1 MADEAKPQEDARL
14 RIDKW
19 LWAARFFK
27 TRSLASEAVSGGRVH
42 VERERVKS
50 SRPVK
55 VGDRVMIS
63 RGSTMMEVVVEAIS
77 ERRGSAT
84 DAAKLYRETD
94 ESRER
99 REREAAQRHLARQ
112 LVAAPQRRPDK
123 KERRQLARIRRGG
136 DTPPE

>member
-1 MADEAKPQEDARL
+1 MAADTDDDARL

-27 TRSLASEAVSGGRVH
+27 TRSLASEAVAGGRVH
-42 VERERVKS
+42 VERERVKA

-55 VGDRVMIS
+55 VGDRVMVS
-63 RGSTMMEVVVEAIS
+63 RGSTLMEVVVQGIS

-84 DAAKLYRETD
+84 DAAKLYAETD

-99 REREAAQRHLARQ
+99 RERESEQRRLARQ
-112 LVAAPQRRPDK
+112 LVAAPERRPDK
-123 KERRQLARIRRGG
+123 KERRQLARIRRESL
-136 DTPPE
+136 D

>member
-1 MADEAKPQEDARL
+1 MTADTDPDARL

-27 TRSLASEAVSGGRVH
+27 TRSLASEAVAGGRVH
-42 VERERVKS
+42 VERERVKA
-50 SRPVK
+50 SRAIK
-55 VGDRVMIS
+55 VGDRVMVS
-63 RGSTMMEVVVEAIS
+63 RGSTIMEVVIKALS

-84 DAAKLYRETD
+84 QAAELYEETD

-99 REREAAQRHLARQ
+99 REREGEQRRLARQ
-112 LVAAPQRRPDK
+112 LVSAPERRPDK

-136 DTPPE
+136 DAPSD

>member
-1 MADEAKPQEDARL
+1 MTDADRL

-27 TRSLASEAVSGGRVH
+27 TRSLASEAVAGGRVH
-42 VERERVKS
+42 IDRERVKP

-55 VGDRVMIS
+55 VGDRVMVS
-63 RGSTMMEVVVEAIS
+63 RGSDLMEVTVLAIR
-77 ERRGSAT
+77 ERRGSAAE
-84 DAAKLYRETD
+84 AAHLFEETG

-99 REREAAQRHLARQ
+99 REREREQRRLARAM
-112 LVAAPQRRPDK
+112 VAAPPRRPDK

-136 DTPPE
+136 EPPAE

>member
-1 MADEAKPQEDARL
+1 MASNDDGDGRL

-27 TRSLASEAVSGGRVH
+27 TRSLATEAVAGGRVH
-42 VERERVKS
+42 VERERVKP

-55 VGDRVMIS
+55 AGDRVTVS
-63 RGSTMMEVVVEAIS
+63 RGSTLMEVKVLAIS
-77 ERRGSAT
+77 ERRGSAAQ
-84 DAAKLYRETD
+84 AATLYEETD

-99 REREAAQRHLARQ
+99 REREAEQRRLARQ
-112 LVAAPQRRPDK
+112 LVVAPERRPDK

-136 DTPPE
+136 DGPTD

>member
-1 MADEAKPQEDARL
+1 MADESARL
-14 RIDKW
+14 RVDKW

-84 DAAKLYRETD
+84 DAAKLYSETE

-99 REREAAQRHLARQ
+99 RERESAQRSLARQ
-112 LVAAPQRRPDK
+112 LVVAPERRPDK

-136 DTPPE
+136 ESPPE